1 MSGSTEVQQSFMKR
15 CVVSTH
21 LQRDD
26 DHKYLLLLVRQDV
39 FHKSPAG
46 ANQSQCDEEERP
58 LESTG
63 HMSSRCL
70 SRNRLL

>member
-1 MSGSTEVQQSFMKR
+1 MKWGTAP
-15 CVVSTH
+15 TH

-46 ANQSQCDEEERP
+46 SDQSQRDEEQRP
-58 LESTG
+58 LESAEN
-63 HMSSRCL
+63 SS
-70 SRNRLL
+70 SG